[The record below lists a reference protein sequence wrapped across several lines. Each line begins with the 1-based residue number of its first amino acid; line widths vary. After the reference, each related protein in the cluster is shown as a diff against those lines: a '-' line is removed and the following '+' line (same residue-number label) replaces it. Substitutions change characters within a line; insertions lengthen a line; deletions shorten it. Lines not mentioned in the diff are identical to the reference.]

1 MNPITA
7 VVIIPVCLY
16 VLPML
21 MVFMYGLY
29 IICAI
34 DYPLEE
40 ISNDEGT
47 WAVLLNTLLF
57 KLQ

>member
-16 VLPML
+16 VLPMM

-40 ISNDEGT
+40 ISDDEGIG
-47 WAVLLNTLLF
+47 ALYKILC
-57 KLQ
+57 